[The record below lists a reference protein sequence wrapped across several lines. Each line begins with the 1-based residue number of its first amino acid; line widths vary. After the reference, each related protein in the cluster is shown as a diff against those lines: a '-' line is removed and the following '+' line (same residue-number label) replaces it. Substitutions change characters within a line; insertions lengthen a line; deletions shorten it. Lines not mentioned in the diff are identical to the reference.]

1 MTFSAPNLQRYSYYR
16 DRILSVRRN
25 YNPTT
30 GWAPNKPI
38 FILSLIS
45 YFDRFEPISNEII
58 PIDLYSIFVDQWSL
72 LTDKKWDS
80 SYFSYPAFHLQS
92 DGLWL
97 LKDKQG
103 RQPNKVVG
111 KRKFEE
117 GAFIGILDNG
127 LFQLLTDPSIRQVL
141 RLEILEAFFPSHE
154 NSYLETFPTEYKAL
168 LWELEAEILEEKPAR
183 IGKIKKE
190 YEGFL
195 RAASFRRAVLKVYN
209 RRCTISGFGVMEG
222 APIVDAAHINQFSV
236 SGDNSIHNGLALTP
250 TLHQAFDRGYISIS
264 DEYKV
269 LVHPSVREHPSS
281 FSLNQ
286 FQNTNLHLPALPTYY
301 PSIENFKKHR
311 KQWGF
316 SNH

>member
-1 MTFSAPNLQRYSYYR
+1 MTFSAPNLQHYSHYR
-16 DRILSVRRN
+16 DQILSVRRN
-25 YNPTT
+25 YHPDK

-38 FILSLIS
+38 FILSLIT
-45 YFDRFEPISNEII
+45 YFDQFEPISNEII
-58 PIDLYSIFVDQWSL
+58 PIDLYSIFVDKWDL
-72 LTDKKWDS
+72 LTNKEWDPRN
-80 SYFSYPAFHLQS
+80 FSYPAYHLQS

-209 RRCTISGFGVMEG
+209 RRCTISGFGVIGG
-222 APIVDAAHINQFSV
+222 APIVEAAHIHQFSI

-250 TLHQAFDRGYISIS
+250 TLHRAFDRGYISIS
-264 DEYKV
+264 DNYRV
-269 LVHPSVREHPSS
+269 LIHPSVMEHPSS
-281 FSLNQ
+281 FALNQ
-286 FQNTNLHLPALPTYY
+286 FRDKQLFLPEFPAYY
-301 PSIENFKKHR
+301 PGKHNFKKHR
-311 KQWGF
+311 EQWGF
-316 SNH
+316 PIR